1 MTIHSRITGS
11 AGVAQRRR
19 IRLRDNYTCQ
29 NPTCRRAV
37 RVGEVD
43 HKIPLEKGG
52 SNDDDNLW
60 LLCNPCHKIK
70 TASDRGY
77 ILKTGIAEDGMPTAN
92 HHHWNR

>member
-1 MTIHSRITGS
+1 MNKHSRITGS
-11 AGVAQRRR
+11 AGVEQRKR
-19 IRLRDNYTCQ
+19 IRLRDNYTCCM
-29 NPTCRRAV
+29 CRRAV

-77 ILKTGIAEDGMPTAN
+77 ILKTGIDETGMPTAN